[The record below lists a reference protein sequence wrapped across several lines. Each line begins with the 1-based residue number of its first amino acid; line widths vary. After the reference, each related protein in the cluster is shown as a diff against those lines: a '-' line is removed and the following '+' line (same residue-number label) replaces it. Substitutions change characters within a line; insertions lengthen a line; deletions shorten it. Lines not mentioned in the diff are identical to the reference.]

1 MRWSDGTFFAG
12 MWSGDFRVV
21 NQAHQPALKLWDL
34 FFHKSY
40 EQQRAYVREVMLHSS
55 HQPIASLT

>member
-1 MRWSDGTFFAG
+1 MHWSDGTAYSG
-12 MWSGDFRVV
+12 MWANDFRVV
-21 NQAHQPALKLWDL
+21 NAQPQPTNKLWDL

-40 EQQRAYVREVMLHSS
+40 EQQRAYVREVMQHSS